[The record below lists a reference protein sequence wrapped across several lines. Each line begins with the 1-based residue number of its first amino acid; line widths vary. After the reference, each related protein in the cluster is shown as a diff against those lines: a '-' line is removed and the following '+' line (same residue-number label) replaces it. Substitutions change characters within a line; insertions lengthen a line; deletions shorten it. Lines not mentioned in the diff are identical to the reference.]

1 LNSNERIEDP
11 VVADTYAVVDPRA
24 VMVEVV
30 DALIALEAMATSRGA
45 QEFAFKA
52 KGSRIKLLQEI
63 QEILFF
69 CHFFPNAV

>member
-1 LNSNERIEDP
+1 
-11 VVADTYAVVDPRA
+11 
-24 VMVEVV
+24 MVEVV